1 MSVEDAPAGS
11 DGGSAGTGGS
21 SAPDGRAGADG
32 PVAWDAAGA
41 DSTGAAAFPRSRAVA
56 RELVVL
62 PQAGSTNDEAVA
74 RVRTG
79 ELAAP
84 FSTVATL
91 DQRAGHGR
99 QGRAWRT
106 PAGSALAVS
115 VVVRLESSPRLAL
128 LPLIAGAAMCRA
140 LRGLGAA
147 AELKWPNDVLIGG
160 AKVCGILCAVAAPGV
175 VVIGSG
181 VNLRFSA
188 DDVAHLGLGGTRAT
202 ALSLEG
208 AVTDPDTV
216 LSAYLAALRDR
227 RRRPPAR
234 RGRGPR
240 RGARRV
246 PHHRAACAR
255 RAPRWRPRPRD
266 RRRDRRRWRAGSR
279 HRPGTSPIPGRGC
292 DPSATRGGMIET

>member
-32 PVAWDAAGA
+32 PAAWDAAGA
-41 DSTGAAAFPRSRAVA
+41 DSIGAAAFPRSRAVA
-56 RELVVL
+56 RELIVL
-62 PQAGSTNDEAVA
+62 PQVASTNDEAVA
-74 RVRTG
+74 RVRIG

-140 LRGLGAA
+140 LRGLGVA

-208 AVTDPDTV
+208 AAADPDTV
-216 LSAYLAALRDR
+216 LAAYLAALRDGVADLQR
-227 RRRPPAR
+227 DAVAALDAV
-234 RGRGPR
+234 RGVCLTIGQRVRVELPD
-240 RGARRV
+240 GARVHGIAVAIGDDGALEVDTDRGL
-246 PHHRAACAR
+246 R
-255 RAPRWRPRPRD
+255 RFLAGDVTHLRP
-266 RRRDRRRWRAGSR
+266 
-279 HRPGTSPIPGRGC
+279 
-292 DPSATRGGMIET
+292 EVE

>member
-1 MSVEDAPAGS
+1 MSVENAPAGS
-11 DGGSAGTGGS
+11 DGATAGADGS

-140 LRGLGAA
+140 LRGLGVA

-181 VNLRFSA
+181 VNLRFSG

-208 AVTDPDTV
+208 AVTDPDIV
-216 LSAYLAALRDR
+216 LSAYLAALRDGVADLQR
-227 RRRPPAR
+227 DAVAALDAV
-234 RGRGPR
+234 RGVCLTIGQRVRVELPD
-240 RGARRV
+240 GARVHGIAVAIGDDGALEVDTDRGL
-246 PHHRAACAR
+246 R
-255 RAPRWRPRPRD
+255 RFLAGDVTHLRP
-266 RRRDRRRWRAGSR
+266 
-279 HRPGTSPIPGRGC
+279 
-292 DPSATRGGMIET
+292 EVE

>member
-1 MSVEDAPAGS
+1 MSVEDAPRV
-11 DGGSAGTGGS
+11 SAEP
-21 SAPDGRAGADG
+21 A
-32 PVAWDAAGA
+32 VMDAAV
-41 DSTGAAAFPRSRAVA
+41 TEPNGAAAFPRSRAVI

-62 PQAGSTNDEAVA
+62 PQVGSTNDEAAA
-74 RVRTG
+74 RVRAG

-99 QGRAWRT
+99 QGRAWQT

-208 AVTDPDTV
+208 AAADPDTV
-216 LSAYLAALRDR
+216 LAAYLAALRDGVADLQR
-227 RRRPPAR
+227 DAVAALDVV
-234 RGRGPR
+234 RGVCLTIGQRVRVELPD
-240 RGARRV
+240 GARVHGIAVAIGDDGALEVDTDRGL
-246 PHHRAACAR
+246 R
-255 RAPRWRPRPRD
+255 RFLAGDVTHLRP
-266 RRRDRRRWRAGSR
+266 
-279 HRPGTSPIPGRGC
+279 
-292 DPSATRGGMIET
+292 EVE